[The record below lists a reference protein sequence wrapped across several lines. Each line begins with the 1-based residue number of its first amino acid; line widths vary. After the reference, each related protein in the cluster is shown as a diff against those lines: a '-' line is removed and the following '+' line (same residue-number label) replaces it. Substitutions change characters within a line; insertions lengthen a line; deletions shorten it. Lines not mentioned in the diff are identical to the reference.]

1 MGVMNTLKQRDRAHQ
16 SSGNPENTTLLPR
29 WMMGD
34 PLQVLLSKE
43 AAQLKRTCTG
53 CSHGAERIS
62 PFGDRVMRCLKG
74 KPYGKKCSQF
84 VGGEA
89 K

>member
-1 MGVMNTLKQRDRAHQ
+1 MTGGVKARQAQQ
-16 SSGNPENTTLLPR
+16 SSAEREITTLLPR
-29 WMMGD
+29 WMMAD
-34 PLQVLLSKE
+34 PLKVLLSKE
-43 AAQLKRTCTG
+43 AAELKRTCHG
-53 CSHGAERIS
+53 CNHGAERIS
-62 PFGDRVMRCLKG
+62 PFGDPVMRCLKG

>member
-1 MGVMNTLKQRDRAHQ
+1 MTTLKMRESAHQ
-16 SSGNPENTTLLPR
+16 SSAISDNTTLMPR

-34 PLQVLLSKE
+34 PLKVLLSKE
-43 AAQLKRTCTG
+43 AAQLKRTCSG
-53 CSHGAERIS
+53 CCHGAERVS
-62 PFGDRVMRCLKG
+62 PFGDPVMRCLKG

-84 VGGEA
+84 VGGES